1 MKRYISTHAKV
12 VKWLIVSMV
21 VTCSQVRTLAQSE
34 HVSDSAIA
42 LTVKTYDGLE
52 LPAQV
57 LGSAKSG
64 QKLIVFISGSTP
76 YDHKGNQWA
85 GWDGKGNIVSQ
96 KQDFYARFLDIMSS
110 KGYRI
115 ATGAKRSF
123 VHSQKIPRPNLS
135 DLALDVRSLILE
147 LKSRELL
154 RTADDLVI
162 VGYSEGS
169 IVATKVLALLKEQ
182 PAACILLGSG
192 SSAYNFKTQSWQD
205 WHQTDLLRRMKG
217 WSDEQIQTEFRQLG
231 KLTTALLEIDEES
244 FEGEYK
250 KNGPYGFGFAP
261 WESLYIDREC
271 QFYDPVPNLLT
282 ANIPVLI
289 CIGQNDTA
297 MPMTLAR
304 RAYEHL
310 LTNGYEKATF
320 RVIEGEVHQYKKY
333 DVFAI
338 MDAWIDSGYRSTEF
352 VLDEQDKQIIANWEA
367 SVDQIARAIDELPWQ
382 GGAPE
387 KALECFRKAKD
398 TDYQEQDPWFKLGL
412 VLFGSAHYEES
423 MYSFKKTTDPDF
435 IACFASMT
443 WIGHINDILN
453 HRQEAISWY
462 KKALAHDPGFPVQHD
477 NWGII
482 IDKKWIEERLKTPFT
497 GIK

>member
-1 MKRYISTHAKV
+1 MKRYISTRAKV
-12 VKWLIVSMV
+12 LKWLIVSMV

-64 QKLIVFISGSTP
+64 QKLIVFIGGSTP

-85 GWDGKGNIVSQ
+85 GWDGKGNILSQ
-96 KQDFYARFLDIMSS
+96 KQDFYTRFLDIMSS

-115 ATGAKRSF
+115 ATVAKRSF
-123 VHSQKIPRPNLS
+123 VHSQKIPRPNFS

-169 IVATKVLALLKEQ
+169 IVATKVLGLLKKQ
-182 PAACILLGSG
+182 PAFCVLLGSA
-192 SSAYNFKTQSWQD
+192 SSAFNFKTQSWEEWYLAD
-205 WHQTDLLRRMKG
+205 FLKRIKG
-217 WSDEQIQTEFRQLG
+217 WSNEQIQKEFEKFGAVMTE
-231 KLTTALLEIDEES
+231 LLSIDEAT
-244 FEGEYK
+244 FENEWK
-250 KNGPYGFGFAP
+250 EKDPYGFGFAP
-261 WESLYIDREC
+261 WESYYIDKEHI
-271 QFYDPVPNLLT
+271 FYDPT
-282 ANIPVLI
+282 ANILFSNSPVLI
-289 CIGQNDTA
+289 CIGENDSA
-297 MPMTLAR
+297 MPMVLAKR
-304 RAYEHL
+304 TYDYL
-310 LTNGYEKATF
+310 LKNGYQKATF
-320 RVIEGEVHQYKKY
+320 RVIKDEVHQYKKY

-338 MDAWIDSGYRSTEF
+338 ICAWLDSSAETTEF
-352 VLDEQDKQIIANWEA
+352 VLDQQDKKYIAKR
-367 SVDQIARAIDELPWQ
+367 ARLNETSDLIHSLSYEGGEQKKAI
-382 GGAPE
+382 
-387 KALECFRKAKD
+387 ECFHRAKEDNLNEADLWFTLGIKLFANASRKEA
-398 TDYQEQDPWFKLGL
+398 L
-412 VLFGSAHYEES
+412 
-423 MYSFKKTTDPDF
+423 YSFSQATDPNF
-435 IACFASMT
+435 IVHFASMV
-443 WIGHINDILN
+443 WIGHINDLFDN
-453 HRQEAISWY
+453 REVALEWY
-462 KKALAHDPGFPVQHD
+462 KKALEEFPGFPVQHD